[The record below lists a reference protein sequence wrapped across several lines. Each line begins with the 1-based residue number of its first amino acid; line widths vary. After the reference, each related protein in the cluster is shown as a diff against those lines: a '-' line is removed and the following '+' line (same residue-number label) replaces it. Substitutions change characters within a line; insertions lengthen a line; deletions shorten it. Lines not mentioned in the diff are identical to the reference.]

1 MADPQSPVAQVVF
14 VNKESER
21 NDRSSGSYESPS
33 DPCPL
38 VKRKQ
43 SSGPQDEDYVPEED
57 VYEHLE
63 LNVLINF
70 YNCSIVNNPLHSFLR
85 IPLHVDVLKN
95 YFLLRMKQL

>member
-1 MADPQSPVAQVVF
+1 VAQVVSDN
-14 VNKESER
+14 VESEQ
-21 NDRSSGSYESPS
+21 NDGSSGSYESPS

-38 VKRKQ
+38 VKRKR
-43 SSGPQDEDYVPEED
+43 SSSSQDEDYVLEEE

-70 YNCSIVNNPLHSFLR
+70 YNCSIDDDPLHSFLR
-85 IPLHVDVLKN
+85 IPIHVEVLKM